1 MEATILGMTDGQA
14 SLSIKGAD
22 IGTLYAVQHEMLRGA
37 EKDDFAGVIVK
48 HPLTNEIWMR
58 VSSSKGDPLGRIA
71 AAAESALG
79 ATADLRRMLE
89 SKIKVN

>member
-1 MEATILGMTDGQA
+1 MSDGQA

-22 IGTLYAVQHEMLRGA
+22 IGTLYAVQHELLKGGA

-48 HPLTNEIWMR
+48 HPLTNEVWMR

-79 ATADLRRMLE
+79 ATADLRKMLE